1 MKNIFALTAA
11 LAVVTAGSPALAQ
24 VVIGGSGGNSSANA
38 AQQPTG
44 YLSTET
50 ASVLRD
56 GLAYISAGSPVG
68 NILPGATVNYRRGMG
83 RGGELAVGVG
93 LNVGIGAGGFGG
105 GVGAG
110 WKQSLMSGG
119 AMNVA
124 LDGGLSLTNLGTTN
138 TLGATVGLP
147 LSFGPNLTV
156 NPRVSLPA
164 LTSGFTTGG
173 NLAVGVGYQTPIM
186 PMWQLLAEVT
196 PTVGFGGGFTLP
208 LGVGGRFS
216 PTATSHIDLTVGN
229 LNVTPGFGGN
239 IGLVGLTGHIGF

>member
-68 NILPGATVNYRRGMG
+68 NILAGSTVNYRRGMG

-93 LNVGIGAGGFGG
+93 LNLGLNPGGFGG

-119 AMNVA
+119 AMSMA

-164 LTSGFTTGG
+164 LTAGTAGG
-173 NLAVGVGYQTPIM
+173 NLAVGLGYQMPLM

-196 PTVGFGGGFTLP
+196 PTVGFGGGVTVP
-208 LGVGGRFS
+208 VGVGGRFS
-216 PTATSHIDLTVGN
+216 PTATSHIDVTVGN
-229 LNVTPGFGGN
+229 VGLNPFGGN

>member
-1 MKNIFALTAA
+1 MKKIFALTAA
-11 LAVVTAGSPALAQ
+11 LAVVTAASPAFAQ
-24 VVIGGSGGNSSANA
+24 VVIGGSGGSSAANA

-50 ASVLRD
+50 ASVLRE
-56 GLAYISAGSPVG
+56 GLAYISAGAPIG
-68 NILPGATVNYRRGMG
+68 NILPGSTVNYRRGMG
-83 RGGELAVGVG
+83 RGGELAIGLG

-110 WKQSLMSGG
+110 WKQTLVGGG
-119 AMNVA
+119 AMGVA
-124 LDGGLSLTNLGTTN
+124 LDGGLSLSGLGTTN
-138 TLGATVGLP
+138 ALGATVGLP
-147 LSFGPNLTV
+147 ISFGPNLTV

-164 LTSGFTTGG
+164 LTSGTAGG
-173 NLAVGVGYQTPIM
+173 NLAVGLGYQTPIM

-239 IGLVGLTGHIGF
+239 IGLVGLTGHVGF